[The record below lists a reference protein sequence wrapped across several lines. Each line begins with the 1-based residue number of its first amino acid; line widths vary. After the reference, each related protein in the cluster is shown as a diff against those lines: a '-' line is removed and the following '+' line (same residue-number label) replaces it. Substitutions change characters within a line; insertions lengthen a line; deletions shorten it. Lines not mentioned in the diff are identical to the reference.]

1 MRLADLEYF
10 LKVSQLGT
18 LNRASESLGISQPA
32 LSLSIKRLEKHFN
45 TELFTRH
52 KNGVTLTPAGVRLKK
67 TACQLIDNWNDVS
80 QSVYDAHH
88 AIEGEVTIGAHPLI
102 AATHLPAVLP
112 KLLEK
117 NPKLSIKII
126 SGLSRELN
134 AEINAGNIDIGI
146 IVNPIRHL
154 DLIIKP
160 VRIDCVGFWH
170 HPNYVIDGNNIG
182 TVFCDSNLQ
191 QTQFLL
197 KKLKQA
203 GYGYQRLIESDSLE
217 LLARLAMSQSGM
229 AIIPASLQQEGRFN
243 LLKNFLPVLFFR
255 DDVCLVFRNEKRF
268 LKTIEAI
275 KSALLHSI

>member
-32 LSLSIKRLEKHFN
+32 LSLSIKRLEKHFD
-45 TELFTRH
+45 TELLARH
-52 KNGVTLTPAGVRLKK
+52 KNGVTLTPAGMRLKNK
-67 TACQLIDNWNDVS
+67 ARQLIDSWNDVS

-102 AATHLPAVLP
+102 AATHLPSVLP
-112 KLLEK
+112 DLLEK

-126 SGLSRELN
+126 SGLSRDLN

-146 IVNPIRHL
+146 IVNPTRHP
-154 DLIIKP
+154 DLIIKS
-160 VRIDCVGFWH
+160 VRIDRVGFWH
-170 HPNYVIDGNNIG
+170 HPNYSIEGNNIG
-182 TVFCDSNLQ
+182 TIFCDNNLQ
-191 QTQFLL
+191 QTHFLL

-203 GYGYQRLIESDSLE
+203 GYCYQRIIESDSLE
-217 LLARLAMSQSGM
+217 LLASLAMSQGGM
-229 AIIPASLQQEGRFN
+229 AIIPASLQQDLRFH
-243 LLKNFLPVLFFR
+243 LLKNFLPEHCFK
-255 DDVCLVFRNEKRF
+255 DEICLVFRNEKRF

-275 KSALLHSI
+275 KSALLHST